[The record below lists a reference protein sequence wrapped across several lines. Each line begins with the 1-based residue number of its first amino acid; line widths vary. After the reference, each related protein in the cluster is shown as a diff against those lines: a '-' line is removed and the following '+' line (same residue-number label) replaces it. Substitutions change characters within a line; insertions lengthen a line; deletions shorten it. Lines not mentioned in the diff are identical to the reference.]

1 MLLFLIFSFV
11 FVTTAYP
18 DDSSMVLRPQ
28 VGMGIQRAKEVL
40 EPLNISLS
48 MYELLRLYKKGARWY
63 YWTGEKLICVK
74 GDGRFSYIVIPSD
87 KDRFFE
93 EFKSL
98 EEILNNEDNRLDF
111 KGNPFC
117 IIAFIP
123 GLVNKS
129 SFYVKVPGETTNGKP
144 IKGMRIVINRLGD
157 VPMITLARMN
167 ASLDTAMARAV
178 YSKAVIEAK
187 AEGKVKTE
195 QDIIGFGM
203 ELEFLSR
210 VEAQLLAH
218 LNSLDP
224 KMSEP

>member
-98 EEILNNEDNRLDF
+98 EEILNN
-111 KGNPFC
+111 
-117 IIAFIP
+117 
-123 GLVNKS
+123 
-129 SFYVKVPGETTNGKP
+129 
-144 IKGMRIVINRLGD
+144 
-157 VPMITLARMN
+157 
-167 ASLDTAMARAV
+167 
-178 YSKAVIEAK
+178 
-187 AEGKVKTE
+187 
-195 QDIIGFGM
+195 
-203 ELEFLSR
+203 
-210 VEAQLLAH
+210 
-218 LNSLDP
+218 
-224 KMSEP
+224 